1 LSTKQV
7 WRRFEVALTGPFF
20 TGQPLRVSIGNY
32 SKLQRRLGDEL
43 GSTEGWDHE
52 GIKWRGVE
60 SYGSGGGYTSLVP
73 RVLIRRLGE
82 PLAVRLQ
89 ELQRQRPEA
98 ERRWL
103 AEATRGWT
111 WELRE
116 LRIELYDFGV
126 GVVNGTYDVSAPAW
140 LSAAATRR
148 TAEAVARLLG
158 DPAVGVRSPV
168 AASYDALTRE
178 TVTLFGDAVARC
190 AKAELQ
196 ESLLDAFNSAL
207 PSEPGTEDTAASP
220 AAEGWGRLLW
230 LHPVFV
236 FTSGPGVGA
245 RRLRRISRPFEAT
258 FSQNIVHWHG
268 VFAPGIDSS
277 VIVLHENIPKQ
288 KTPPMGLTELMWAYY
303 ALFMEIDRG
312 LLAMLDSDRWEASG
326 SLAELEKDAAEMFSA
341 YMRVQEA
348 RARLDS
354 ALTDLAGGQ
363 VSMWN
368 TIAEV
373 QKFDELAAGVERK
386 IAVLQ
391 RIAER
396 RVEQAAATRARLTG
410 NILSGLTA
418 LTVVTVVV
426 TLMAYLVGTR
436 ADRSGHTEL
445 RLVVVALAFALATL
459 ILLKVLDVRRG
470 LWARF
475 RPQAD
480 RGRRAPRGPGRPRR

>member
-1 LSTKQV
+1 M
-7 WRRFEVALTGPFF
+7 ALTGPFL
-20 TGQPLRVSIGNY
+20 TGQPLRVRIGDY
-32 SKLQRRLGDEL
+32 SSLQRRLGDEL
-43 GSTEGWDHE
+43 DKTSEGWDYE

-82 PLAVRLQ
+82 PVALRLE
-89 ELQRQRPEA
+89 ELQRQRPKE

-103 AEATRGWT
+103 AKATRGWQ
-111 WELRE
+111 WELRS
-116 LRIELYDFGV
+116 LRIEFYDFGV
-126 GVVNGTYDVSAPAW
+126 GVVNGTYDVSAPPW
-140 LSAAATRR
+140 LSVVETRR
-148 TAEAVARLLG
+148 TTEAVARLLN
-158 DPAVGVRSPV
+158 DPGIGVRSPL

-196 ESLLDAFNSAL
+196 EPWLSAFHNAL
-207 PSEPGTEDTAASP
+207 PPEPGAEGPAASP

-236 FTSGPGVGA
+236 FTSGPGVGT

-258 FSQNIVHWHG
+258 FSENIVHWHG

-277 VIVLHENIPKQ
+277 VVVLHENIPKQ
-288 KTPPMGLTELMWAYY
+288 KAPPMGLTELMWAYY

-312 LLAMLDSDRWEASG
+312 LLAMLDSDKWQALG
-326 SLAELEKDAAEMFSA
+326 SLAELEEDADRMFSV

-363 VSMWN
+363 VSIWN
-368 TIAEV
+368 TIAGV
-373 QKFDELAAGVERK
+373 QKFDELVAGVERK
-386 IAVLQ
+386 IAVLE

-396 RVEQAAATRARLTG
+396 RLEEASAARARRTG
-410 NILSGLTA
+410 NVLSGLTA
-418 LTVVTVVV
+418 LTVVTLIV
-426 TLMAYLVGTR
+426 TLTGYFIGMPSDHG
-436 ADRSGHTEL
+436 GHTEL
-445 RLVVVALAFALATL
+445 RLAIVALAFVLATL
-459 ILLKVLDVRRG
+459 IYRKAVD
-470 LWARF
+470 AR
-475 RPQAD
+475 
-480 RGRRAPRGPGRPRR
+480 

>member
-1 LSTKQV
+1 M
-7 WRRFEVALTGPFF
+7 ALTGPFL
-20 TGQPLRVSIGNY
+20 TGQPLQVSIGNY
-32 SKLQRRLGDEL
+32 SDLQRRLGDEL
-43 GSTEGWDHE
+43 GSSEGWDYE

-82 PLAVRLQ
+82 PLALRLE

-116 LRIELYDFGV
+116 LRIDIYDFGV
-126 GVVNGTYDVSAPAW
+126 GVVNGTYDVSAPPW

-158 DPAVGVRSPV
+158 DPAIGVRSPV

-178 TVTLFGDAVARC
+178 TAALFGDAVVARC
-190 AKAELQ
+190 AKAERQ
-196 ESLLDAFNSAL
+196 KSLLSAFNSAL
-207 PSEPGTEDTAASP
+207 PSEPRPEDPAMSP

-258 FSQNIVHWHG
+258 FSENIVHWHG

-312 LLAMLDSDRWEASG
+312 LLAMLDSDKWETSG
-326 SLAELEKDAAEMFSA
+326 SLAELEEDAEEMFSA

-410 NILSGLTA
+410 NVLSGLTA
-418 LTVVTVVV
+418 LTIVTLVI
-426 TLMAYLVGTR
+426 TLMAYLIGTR

-445 RLVVVALAFALATL
+445 RLVVVAFAFALATL
-459 ILLKVLDVRRG
+459 VFLRVLDLRPG
-470 LWARF
+470 FSARF
-475 RPQAD
+475 LRRAD
-480 RGRRAPRGPGRPRR
+480 RGRRALRGPGRPRR

>member
-1 LSTKQV
+1 LSTKRA
-7 WRRFEVALTGPFF
+7 WRRFEVALTGPFL
-20 TGQPLRVSIGNY
+20 TGQPLQVGIGDY
-32 SKLQRRLGDEL
+32 SDLQRRLGDEL
-43 GSTEGWDHE
+43 GKSDEGWDYE

-82 PLAVRLQ
+82 PLSLRLE

-98 ERRWL
+98 EREWL

-111 WELRE
+111 WELRG

-126 GVVNGTYDVSAPAW
+126 GVVNGTYDVSAPPW

-158 DPAVGVRSPV
+158 DPAIGVRSPV

-178 TVTLFGDAVARC
+178 TVASFGDAVARC
-190 AKAELQ
+190 AGAELQ
-196 ESLLDAFNSAL
+196 EPWLSAFHSAL
-207 PSEPGTEDTAASP
+207 PPEPGPEAPSASP

-236 FTSGPGVGA
+236 FTSGPGVGT

-258 FSQNIVHWHG
+258 FSENIEHWHG

-277 VIVLHENIPKQ
+277 VVVLHENIPKQ
-288 KTPPMGLTELMWAYY
+288 KAPPMGLTELMWAYY

-312 LLAMLDSDRWEASG
+312 LLAMLDRHKWQTSG
-326 SLAELEKDAAEMFSA
+326 SLAELEEDADRMFSV

-354 ALTDLAGGQ
+354 ALADLAGGQ
-363 VSMWN
+363 VSIWN
-368 TIAEV
+368 TIADV
-373 QKFDELAAGVERK
+373 QKFDELVAGVERK

-391 RIAER
+391 RVAER
-396 RVEQAAATRARLTG
+396 RVEEAAAARARRTG
-410 NILSGLTA
+410 NVLSGLTA
-418 LTVVTVVV
+418 LTVVTLVVAL
-426 TLMAYLVGTR
+426 TGYFVGTQS
-436 ADRSGHTEL
+436 DQSGHTEL
-445 RLVVVALAFALATL
+445 RLAIVVFAFALATL
-459 ILLKVLDVRRG
+459 IYRKAID
-470 LWARF
+470 AR
-475 RPQAD
+475 
-480 RGRRAPRGPGRPRR
+480 

>member
-1 LSTKQV
+1 V
-7 WRRFEVALTGPFF
+7 WRRFEVALTGPFL
-20 TGQPLRVSIGNY
+20 TGCPLRVKIGGY
-32 SKLQRRLGDEL
+32 SDLQRRLGEEL
-43 GSTEGWDHE
+43 GKDGEGWDHE

-60 SYGSGGGYTSLVP
+60 TYGSGGGYTTLVP

-82 PLAVRLQ
+82 PLAIRLE
-89 ELQRQRPEA
+89 ELQRRRPEA

-103 AEATRGWT
+103 AAATRGWK
-111 WELRE
+111 WELRS
-116 LRIELYDFGV
+116 LRIDLYDFGV
-126 GVVNGTYDVSAPAW
+126 GVVNGTYDVSAPPW
-140 LSAAATRR
+140 LSAGATRR

-158 DPAVGVRSPV
+158 DPAIGVRSPV

-178 TVTLFGDAVARC
+178 TAASFGEAVTRC
-190 AKAELQ
+190 AEDELQ
-196 ESLLDAFNSAL
+196 DSLLSAFQEAL
-207 PSEPGTEDTAASP
+207 PPDPGAEDPAASP
-220 AAEGWGRLLW
+220 AREGWGRLLW

-258 FSQNIVHWHG
+258 FSENIVHWHG

-277 VIVLHENIPKQ
+277 VIVLHENIAKQ

-312 LLAMLDSDRWEASG
+312 LLAMSDSDKWEASG
-326 SLAELEKDAAEMFSA
+326 SLAELEEGAEEMFSV
-341 YMRVQEA
+341 YLRVQEA

-368 TIAEV
+368 TIADV
-373 QKFDELAAGVERK
+373 QKFDELVAGVERK
-386 IAVLQ
+386 VAVLQ
-391 RIAER
+391 GAAER
-396 RVEQAAATRARLTG
+396 RVEQAAAARARRTG

-418 LTVVTVVV
+418 LTVVTLVI
-426 TLMAYLVGTR
+426 TLMGYFIGMQR
-436 ADRSGHTEL
+436 DQSGHSEL
-445 RLVVVALAFALATL
+445 RLAIVAFAFALATL
-459 ILLKVLDVRRG
+459 IYLMAFDARRG

-475 RPQAD
+475 RRRAG
-480 RGRRAPRGPGRPRR
+480 RGRRGRRGRDRPRR

>member
-1 LSTKQV
+1 LSTKRV
-7 WRRFEVALTGPFF
+7 WRRFEVALTGPFL
-20 TGQPLRVSIGNY
+20 TGRPLQARIGNY
-32 SKLQRRLGDEL
+32 SDLQRRLGDEL
-43 GSTEGWDHE
+43 ARSSEGWDYE

-82 PLAVRLQ
+82 PVALRLE
-89 ELQRQRPEA
+89 ELQRQRPEE

-103 AEATRGWT
+103 AEATRGWR
-111 WELRE
+111 WELRS

-148 TAEAVARLLG
+148 TTEAVARLLN
-158 DPAVGVRSPV
+158 DPAIAVRSPV
-168 AASYDALTRE
+168 AASYDTLTRE
-178 TVTLFGDAVARC
+178 TVALFGDAVGRC
-190 AKAELQ
+190 AAAEQQ
-196 ESLLDAFNSAL
+196 EPWLSAFHSAL
-207 PSEPGTEDTAASP
+207 PPDAGVEGPLASP

-236 FTSGPGVGA
+236 FTSGPGVGT

-258 FSQNIVHWHG
+258 FSENIVHWHG

-277 VIVLHENIPKQ
+277 VVVLHENIPKH

-312 LLAMLDSDRWEASG
+312 LLAMLDSDRWHASG
-326 SLAELEKDAAEMFSA
+326 SLAELEEDADRMFSV

-363 VSMWN
+363 VSIWN
-368 TIAEV
+368 TIAGV
-373 QKFDELAAGVERK
+373 QKFDELVAGVERK
-386 IAVLQ
+386 VAVLQ
-391 RIAER
+391 QIAER
-396 RVEQAAATRARLTG
+396 RVEEAGAARARRTG
-410 NILSGLTA
+410 NVLSGLTA
-418 LTVVTVVV
+418 LTVVTLVV
-426 TLMAYLVGTR
+426 TLMGYFIGMQR
-436 ADRSGHTEL
+436 DQSGHTEL
-445 RLVVVALAFALATL
+445 RLAIVVAAFALAAL
-459 ILLKVLDVRRG
+459 VYRKAVD
-470 LWARF
+470 AR
-475 RPQAD
+475 
-480 RGRRAPRGPGRPRR
+480 

>member
-1 LSTKQV
+1 M
-7 WRRFEVALTGPFF
+7 ALTGPFL
-20 TGQPLRVSIGNY
+20 TGQPLQVRLGDY
-32 SKLQRRLGDEL
+32 SNLQRRLGDEL
-43 GSTEGWDHE
+43 GRSSEGWDRD

-60 SYGSGGGYTSLVP
+60 SYGSGGGYTSLIP

-82 PLAVRLQ
+82 PLALRLE
-89 ELQRQRPEA
+89 ELQRHRPEA
-98 ERRWL
+98 ERKWL

-111 WELRE
+111 WKLRS

-148 TAEAVARLLG
+148 TAEAVARLLN

-178 TVTLFGDAVARC
+178 TVSLFGDAVARC
-190 AKAELQ
+190 AEAELQ
-196 ESLLDAFNSAL
+196 ESWLSAFHSVL
-207 PSEPGTEDTAASP
+207 PPEPGVEGSPGSP

-236 FTSGPGVGA
+236 FTSGPGVDA

-258 FSQNIVHWHG
+258 FSENIEHWHG

-288 KTPPMGLTELMWAYY
+288 KAPPMGLTELMWAYY

-312 LLAMLDSDRWEASG
+312 LLAMLDSDKWQVSG
-326 SLAELEKDAAEMFSA
+326 SLAELEEDADRMFSV
-341 YMRVQEA
+341 YIRVQEA

-363 VSMWN
+363 VSIWN
-368 TIAEV
+368 TIADV
-373 QKFDELAAGVERK
+373 QKFDELVAGVERK
-386 IAVLQ
+386 VAALQ
-391 RIAER
+391 RVAER
-396 RVEQAAATRARLTG
+396 RLEEASAARARRTG
-410 NILSGLTA
+410 NVLSGLTA
-418 LTVVTVVV
+418 LTVVTLVV
-426 TLMAYLVGTR
+426 TLMGYFIGMQSDPA
-436 ADRSGHTEL
+436 GHTEL
-445 RLVVVALAFALATL
+445 RVAIVVLGFALAAL
-459 ILLKVLDVRRG
+459 VY
-470 LWARF
+470 
-475 RPQAD
+475 
-480 RGRRAPRGPGRPRR
+480 RRAIDTR